1 MLDDVSPPESPG
13 GATAMEA
20 AASLVVVMAEDEASL
35 LRAQLEA
42 IQEAIATSEWEVAA
56 TMASHAEA
64 QA

>member
-42 IQEAIATSEWEVAA
+42 IQEAVAKSKREVA
-56 TMASHAEA
+56 TVMASHAKA
-64 QA
+64 

>member
-13 GATAMEA
+13 GAMAMEVV
-20 AASLVVVMAEDEASL
+20 ASPVVMMAKDEASL

-56 TMASHAEA
+56 AMASRAEA